1 MTHIAPGGLPLQLI
15 GETLLLFPFTSPSMQ
30 YEYLP
35 PQSSTQQQQQPPS
48 PSQAWQQQQQ
58 QQQQGG
64 LAPPN
69 HMPYSGGLTAAATGS
84 SENLFDRS
92 TEGFPKSAIDQSTAA
107 KYRLEHHYSLSLEQA
122 IERSERYFFFIHTH
136 C

>member
-1 MTHIAPGGLPLQLI
+1 
-15 GETLLLFPFTSPSMQ
+15 MQ
-30 YEYLP
+30 YEYMP
-35 PQSSTQQQQQPPS
+35 PQSSAQQQQQPPS
-48 PSQAWQQQQQ
+48 PSQAWLQQQQQQ

-122 IERSERYFFFIHTH
+122 IERSER
-136 C
+136 